1 MQTSTEKNDK
11 GGIPGKVTRPVI
23 IETLSENI
31 KLSDEPCTVKY
42 LPFTLSHPALCQRCD
57 GECHIQPDGPD
68 AGRLFAC
75 GIMMENIREGCMSF
89 ACPYFKPSIAP
100 IIDSETANA
109 ALSLRAAAESIEP
122 CFNPQRWLAERGL

>member
-23 IETLSENI
+23 IETLSEN
-31 KLSDEPCTVKY
+31 K
-42 LPFTLSHPALCQRCD
+42 TLSHPALCQRCD
-57 GECHIQPDGPD
+57 GEYAIQPDGPD

-89 ACPYFKPSIAP
+89 ACPYFAEVPMTRVNDQVSCKNGGRTCMCNPDTHGACGKIVDADES
-100 IIDSETANA
+100 NA
-109 ALSLRAAAESIEP
+109 ALALVADLKAVR
-122 CFNPQRWLAERGL
+122 

>member
-23 IETLSENI
+23 IETLSEN
-31 KLSDEPCTVKY
+31 K
-42 LPFTLSHPALCQRCD
+42 TLSHPALCQRCD
-57 GECHIQPDGPD
+57 GEYAIQPDGPD
-68 AGRLFAC
+68 AGKLFAC
-75 GIMMENIREGCMSF
+75 GIMVKNIEAGCMSF
-89 ACPYFKPSIAP
+89 YCPYFKPAIAP

>member
-23 IETLSENI
+23 IETLSEN
-31 KLSDEPCTVKY
+31 K
-42 LPFTLSHPALCQRCD
+42 TLSHPALCQRCD
-57 GECHIQPDGPD
+57 GEYAIQPDGPD